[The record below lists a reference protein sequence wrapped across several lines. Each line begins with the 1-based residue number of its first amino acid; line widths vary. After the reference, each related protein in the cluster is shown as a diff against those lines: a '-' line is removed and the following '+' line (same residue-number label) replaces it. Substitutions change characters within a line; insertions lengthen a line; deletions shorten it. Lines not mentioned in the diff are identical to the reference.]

1 MPPCLPAAI
10 HLGMQGGL
18 SLSRAKRAS
27 PGPCSRIREVGWPVA
42 APVARGQGGAAA
54 PRSPPAIRV
63 APPDAARLAGPPT
76 RPECG
81 PEHVLH
87 LQGGGAG
94 DARTNVC
101 GFSQNNLAVMI
112 SGVPVNEME
121 NGWVYQWNRGGLGD
135 ASTSIRLQR
144 GLSAANL
151 ATPSIGGTLNVM
163 TDPSAMRSGFSCKQE
178 AGLGSADADGEWGFG
193 SRSRSGT
200 PGLPA
205 ASHRSNAASVPQSR
219 RCEEFLPY
227 RNAKPTERHHP
238 FVRCVLRRRQ
248 QEFFPDSGSDES

>member
-1 MPPCLPAAI
+1 M
-10 HLGMQGGL
+10 
-18 SLSRAKRAS
+18 
-27 PGPCSRIREVGWPVA
+27 
-42 APVARGQGGAAA
+42 ARGQGGAAA

-81 PEHVLH
+81 PEHGLH

-94 DARTNVC
+94 DARTYVC

-112 SGVPVNEME
+112 SGVPVNEMD
-121 NGWVYQWNRGGLGD
+121 NGWVYRWNWGGLGD
-135 ASTSIRLQR
+135 ASTSIV
-144 GLSAANL
+144 
-151 ATPSIGGTLNVM
+151 I

-178 AGLGSADADGEWGFG
+178 AGLGSADAAGGWGFR

-205 ASHRSNAASVPQSR
+205 ASHRSNAASVPQFR

-227 RNAKPTERHHP
+227 RNAKQNERHHP

-248 QEFFPDSGSDES
+248 QEFFPNSGSNES

>member
-1 MPPCLPAAI
+1 M
-10 HLGMQGGL
+10 
-18 SLSRAKRAS
+18 
-27 PGPCSRIREVGWPVA
+27 
-42 APVARGQGGAAA
+42 
-54 PRSPPAIRV
+54 

-76 RPECG
+76 RPESG

-101 GFSQNNLAVMI
+101 GFSQNSLAVMI
-112 SGVPVNEME
+112 NGVPVNEMD
-121 NGWVYQWNRGGLGD
+121 NGWVYRWNWDGLGD

-144 GLSAANL
+144 GLSAVNL

-163 TDPSAMRSGFSCKQE
+163 TDPSAMRPGFSCKQE
-178 AGLGSADADGEWGFG
+178 AGLGSVDAAGERGFG

-200 PGLPA
+200 RSLPA

-227 RNAKPTERHHP
+227 RNAKQNERHHP

-248 QEFFPDSGSDES
+248 QEFFPNPGSNES